1 MRPRVLLI
9 SYDPVGAEMS
19 GMGIRVSELA
29 RVLAEHAEVT
39 VAHGGRSSDPL
50 PGIETVAFSPHDPSA
65 LRGPVAAAD
74 AVVSHPVWPQL
85 SGWLRR
91 SRARVI
97 HDLYV
102 PETFET
108 LELLAGRP
116 PIARRVMGHATL
128 DRLHDALRTGHHFVC
143 ASEKQRDLWLGSLLA
158 LRLIDPLAYDGDR
171 TLRSIIDVVPFGLPG
186 EPPAPN
192 AAAGPGPRQRFRQ
205 VGDEAELVLW
215 NGGIWNWLDAETAVR
230 AVAALAARR
239 QRLRLVFMGG
249 SQQLAARAATERARA
264 VAAELGVLDRTVLFH
279 GGWVPYG
286 ERAAWLT
293 QADCAIS
300 THREHLETRFAF
312 RTRLLDCFWAGLP
325 VVCTEGDDLAD
336 RIAREELGATVA
348 PGDPSAVATALE
360 RVLDRGRAHYAQ
372 ALARAAADHAWER
385 VARPLVRWV
394 CADEQ
399 PARPGDAAG
408 AGAPSA
414 AQRARSLAYRLGG
427 RQALTRA
434 ARLRA
439 GAGG

>member
-1 MRPRVLLI
+1 MRRRVLLI

-19 GMGIRVSELA
+19 GMGIRASELA
-29 RVLAEHAEVT
+29 RVLCEHADVT
-39 VAHGGRSSDPL
+39 VAHGGRSADPL
-50 PGIETVAFSPHDPSA
+50 GGIETVAFRPHDPA
-65 LRGPVAAAD
+65 PLRPLVARAD
-74 AVVSHPVWPQL
+74 AVISHPVWPGL

-91 SRARVI
+91 SPARVI

-116 PIARRVMGHATL
+116 AIARRVMGDATL

-143 ASEKQRDLWLGSLLA
+143 ASEKQRDLWLGSMLA
-158 LRLIDPLAYDGDR
+158 LRLIDPRAYDCDS
-171 TLRSIIDVVPFGLPG
+171 TMRSVIDVVPFGVPATP
-186 EPPAPN
+186 PPAD
-192 AAAGPGPRQRFRQ
+192 AAARPGPRELFEQ
-205 VGDEAELVLW
+205 VGDDAELVLW

-230 AVAALAARR
+230 AVAALAQRR
-239 QRLRLVFMGG
+239 PRLRLVFMGG

-264 VAAELGVLDRTVLFH
+264 VAGELGVLDRTVLFH
-279 GGWVPYG
+279 GGWVPYE
-286 ERAAWLT
+286 ERATWLA

-325 VVCTEGDDLAD
+325 VVCTEGDDLAN
-336 RIAREELGATVA
+336 RVAREQLGATVA
-348 PGDPSAVATALE
+348 PGDPIAAAGALE

-408 AGAPSA
+408 ATAPSA
-414 AQRARSLAYRLGG
+414 GQRARSLAYRLGG
-427 RQALTRA
+427 RHALIRA

-439 GAGG
+439 SAGG